1 MGASELLFWKRLFT
15 SNPARFGVDEEAEVA
30 EVAAD
35 EDDAA
40 ADEVDAAEGGV
51 PVEKDVVR
59 ECILPFVLAAG
70 TVPKDLIPSGLMTGT
85 EAGEDDIGAEAS
97 SIDPKVTDEPGIV

>member
-1 MGASELLFWKRLFT
+1 ML
-15 SNPARFGVDEEAEVA
+15 D
-30 EVAAD
+30 
-35 EDDAA
+35 
-40 ADEVDAAEGGV
+40 
-51 PVEKDVVR
+51 
-59 ECILPFVLAAG
+59 AG